1 MKLKLN
7 TITKSLGAMSLTVAM
22 SYGAI
27 AAEDENVEGAIDSA
41 KLEHIQVTSTKRTQ
55 SINDI
60 PMSIQ
65 AISGD
70 QLQAESIEDLG
81 ELSGS
86 IPNLMISETLG
97 TTQVSIRGMGAGTD
111 RSLEQSVSMFI
122 DGIYMPR
129 SRQYRAPF
137 LDTERVEVLRGTQA
151 VLFGLNSTAGA
162 ISVVSKKNTAA
173 DDFNASVSVDHETE
187 YAETV
192 IAASAGGGVTDS
204 LGLRLAVQQRTSDGF
219 GENIYDGSTIGEKD
233 ETLIRL
239 TGVWNASE
247 DLTVTAKIENA
258 QYEVE
263 GNLQNTFAS
272 IRDDQGYI
280 VDRGEFNFDEN
291 YDASMLD
298 LFDPNATGLT
308 STIKDTRSSA
318 GLEQE
323 STNVAIE
330 VAYDI
335 NDYTLSANI
344 GYSDFDFVHALDLDS
359 NSFNIIPA
367 LLGMAPTPNTGGID
381 NILHEAYEQNSFEI
395 RLASPVSD
403 DFSYIVGA
411 YFQSS
416 ELENQNPNIVN
427 LTAVYPVLSQMF
439 LGDPTLIPPGYD
451 WVEASFE
458 QETDAFSVFANATW
472 KLSDSSRLI
481 FGARYITEDKKHDRS
496 VNNQFGYDS
505 GNGEMVWTDMPLGG
519 GVAFTATNP
528 TKADRTSDNFMPEVM
543 YQFDLSDDTM
553 MYAKVGTSAKSGGF
567 AASVNITPEQFE
579 YDDEQALGFEFG
591 TKMTLLDGNADLNI
605 AVFRTEYDD
614 LQVNTFDPITA
625 ASTITNAGESTSQ
638 GIEVEGRWMATD
650 WLMLGGSFAYLD
662 AEYTDYKNGSCNQR
676 ETLDAVYAGAECNS
690 SDKSD
695 QPMPFSPEY
704 SGKLFAD
711 IEAPI
716 TDTIVFTAGASVQFS
731 DEFYTESSLDEVGLQ
746 ESFEKVNAR
755 IGVKSAD
762 NIWSVNVL
770 GKNLNDEITL
780 GSYQPF
786 LGTNIAT
793 FKPGR
798 TVNVQFTYNFGG

>member
-7 TITKSLGAMSLTVAM
+7 TITRCLGAVSFTVAL
-22 SYGAI
+22 SYSANATETTAQI
-27 AAEDENVEGAIDSA
+27 DEG
-41 KLEHIQVTSTKRTQ
+41 KLEHITVTSTKRTQ

-86 IPNLMISETLG
+86 IPNLMITETLG
-97 TTQVSIRGMGAGTD
+97 TTQVSIRGMGAGTE

-192 IAASAGGGVTDS
+192 VSVAGGGGVTDT

-219 GENIYDGSTIGEKD
+219 GENTYDGSTIGEKD
-233 ETLIRL
+233 ETLVRL
-239 TGVWNASE
+239 SGVWNASE
-247 DLTVTAKIENA
+247 DLTVTAKIENTE
-258 QYEVE
+258 YEVD
-263 GNLQNTFAS
+263 GNLQNTFTT
-272 IRDDQGYI
+272 IKDDLGYVIGRDK
-280 VDRGEFNFDEN
+280 FSFDEN

-298 LFDPNATGLT
+298 LFDSSATGNT
-308 STIKDTRSSA
+308 STLTDTRSSA

-323 STNVAIE
+323 STNVAVEI
-330 VAYDI
+330 AYDI
-335 NDYTLSANI
+335 NDYTLTANI
-344 GYSDFDFVHALDLDS
+344 GYSDFDFIHALDLDS
-359 NSFNIIPA
+359 NSYNIIPA

-381 NILHEAYEQNSFEI
+381 NILHEAYEQNSFEL
-395 RLASPVSD
+395 RLASPVND
-403 DFSYIVGA
+403 NFSYIVGA

-416 ELENQNPNIVN
+416 DLENQNSNIVN
-427 LTAVYPVLSQMF
+427 LTEVYPVLSAIY
-439 LGDPTLIPPGYD
+439 LGDPTIIPPGYD

-472 KLSDSSRLI
+472 NITDSSRLI
-481 FGARYITEDKKHDRS
+481 FGARYITEDKEHNRT
-496 VNNQFGYDS
+496 VNNQFGFDS

-528 TKADRTSDNFMPEVM
+528 VKDDRTSENFMPEVM
-543 YQFDLSDDTM
+543 YQFDFNDDVM
-553 MYAKVGTSAKSGGF
+553 MYAKAGTSAKSGGF

-579 YDDEQALGFEFG
+579 YDDEQALGFELG
-591 TKMTLLDGNADLNI
+591 TKMSLLEGDADLNV

-625 ASTITNAGESTSQ
+625 ASAITNAGESLSQ
-638 GIEVEGRWMATD
+638 GIEVEARWMLND
-650 WLMLGGSFAYLD
+650 WLMLGGSLAYLD
-662 AEYTDYKNGSCNQR
+662 AEYTDYENGSCNQR
-676 ETLDAVYAGAECNS
+676 ENLDAIYAGGECTS

-704 SGKLFAD
+704 SGKLYAD

-716 TDTIVFTAGASVQFS
+716 TDSLVLTAGASVQFS

-755 IGVKSAD
+755 IGIKSVD
-762 NIWSVNVL
+762 NIWSVNLL

-798 TVNVQFTYNFGG
+798 TVNVQFTYNFDG